1 MVGHENWNDQQF
13 QIEQEGSHTWS
24 GNVTVWA
31 GTSEYESHG
40 RKSEGPTNGDWEK
53 SDSIKL
59 AGCKPRKIYCTLVST
74 SSKTFGT
81 FLRCNHFTIVFHI
94 SFYYYLQ
101 TMKE

>member
-59 AGCKPRKIYCTLVST
+59 AGCKPRKIYCTLVYYFDSVYLSINQYT
-74 SSKTFGT
+74 V
-81 FLRCNHFTIVFHI
+81 VFHI

-101 TMKE
+101 TMKK